1 MPGQPPVLALNAKPN
16 YKKMINPPFYKN
28 PKNIAIIMAMFFII
42 DRVLKYFAVRNLL
55 PKISFG
61 GIFKLSFTPNSF
73 ISFSFPFS
81 GTPLIIT
88 ICLIMLALI
97 SYIIY
102 LIIKKKSETRE
113 VVLLTTILFGA
124 INNLTDRINYGFVI
138 DYLEIKNFTVFN
150 LADVMICFGAI
161 SIITS
166 NFFNKKT
173 KNGKNF
179 PS

>member
-1 MPGQPPVLALNAKPN
+1 MTKTS
-16 YKKMINPPFYKN
+16 FYKN
-28 PKNIAIIMAMFFII
+28 PKNIAIIIAMFFII
-42 DRVLKYFAVRNLL
+42 DRILKYFAVRNLL

-73 ISFSFPFS
+73 ISFSLPFS
-81 GTPLIIT
+81 GIPLIIT
-88 ICLIMLALI
+88 ICLIMLILI